1 MNDYTWLLFDADGT
15 LFDYDK
21 AETRALMAAFGAFG
35 RTFTPAILNTYRS
48 INERYWKKFERR
60 EVSISELTARRFA
73 DLFDTLGLIGDPA
86 AFNESYLDH
95 LSRQTHLNPGVE
107 QVIPALARD
116 YRLAV
121 LTNGVARV
129 QRSRLKASSIG
140 RYFKTLVVS
149 EDVGASKPSREYFD
163 AAFTL
168 LGNPHKDRVLMIGD
182 SLSSD
187 ILGAIGYGIHAC
199 WYNPSGAVLSPGMRV
214 QAVIRDLNELTTLLL
229 E

>member
-21 AETRALMAAFGAFG
+21 AEACALMAAFGDFG
-35 RTFTPAILNTYRS
+35 RTFTPAVLQAYRS
-48 INERYWKKFERR
+48 INDSYWKKFERR

-73 DLFDTLGLIGDPA
+73 DLFETLGLIGDPV
-86 AFNESYLDH
+86 AFNESYLNQ
-95 LSRQTHLNPGVE
+95 LSRQTHLVPGADK
-107 QVIPALARD
+107 VIPALARD
-116 YRLAV
+116 YRLAI

-129 QRSRLKASSIG
+129 QRTRLKASPIG
-140 RYFKTLVVS
+140 KYFKTLVIS

-168 LGNPHKDRVLMIGD
+168 LGNPRKDRVLMIGD

-187 ILGAIGYGIHAC
+187 ILGAIGYGIPAC
-199 WYNPSGAVLSPGMRV
+199 WYNPAGTALSPGMRV
-214 QAVIRDLNELTTLLL
+214 EAEIRNLEELL
-229 E
+229 EIL